1 MKQDIRNMRQDILDK
16 DVITEDMIYSG
27 TGENGLRITNK
38 CIQKFTND
46 KPTFTNEYI
55 EAITS
60 DERFINALMLNDN
73 FIKNI
78 KAIVGGTK

>member
-1 MKQDIRNMRQDILDK
+1 MKQDILNK
-16 DVITEDMIYSG
+16 DVVAEDMLHYG
-27 TGENGLRITNK
+27 TIEFAPIRLADKSQFNDNK
-38 CIQKFTND
+38 TKL
-46 KPTFTNEYI
+46 TFTDEYI

-78 KAIVGGTK
+78 KAIVGGIK

>member
-1 MKQDIRNMRQDILDK
+1 MKKDILNK
-16 DVITEDMIYSG
+16 DVVTEDMIYIG
-27 TGENGLRITNK
+27 TGESGLRITNND
-38 CIQKFTND
+38 IPKFANS
-46 KPTFTNEYI
+46 KITFTDEYI

-78 KAIVGGTK
+78 KAIVGGMK

>member
-1 MKQDIRNMRQDILDK
+1 MKQDIRNWRQDILNK
-16 DVITEDMIYSG
+16 DVVTEDMIYSG
-27 TGENGLRITNK
+27 TGESGLRITN
-38 CIQKFTND
+38 IDIPKFANS
-46 KPTFTNEYI
+46 KITFTDEYI

-78 KAIVGGTK
+78 KAIVGGIK

>member
-1 MKQDIRNMRQDILDK
+1 MKQELLNK
-16 DVITEDMIYSG
+16 DVITKDIIYVG
-27 TGENGLRITNK
+27 TDDTNLRITRKGLSACSNS
-38 CIQKFTND
+38 
-46 KPTFTNEYI
+46 KPTFTDEYI

-78 KAIVGGTK
+78 KAIVGGIK